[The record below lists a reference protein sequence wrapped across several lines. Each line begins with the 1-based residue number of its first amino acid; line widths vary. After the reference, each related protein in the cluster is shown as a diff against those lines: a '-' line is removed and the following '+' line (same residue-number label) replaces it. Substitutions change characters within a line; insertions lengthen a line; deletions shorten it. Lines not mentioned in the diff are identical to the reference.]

1 MDFYD
6 DCDDFNPICDLKQYE
21 QIYEYNTTNNL
32 ELPQYFYDYSL
43 KNKLRVFGIL
53 NNLLNIITNK
63 PEYCDKHKKLKM
75 FISNIMNSELYDV
88 RSVVEPII
96 NNDEMLNN
104 NKNGILTHNLNENHY
119 NENKTLNNNEI
130 LHFVTL
136 HFYLNNQLKHILP
149 IKQTKNNIIKLID
162 MLNSQNDKNII
173 LEQNDGK
180 IMFSNN
186 ILVFCEKEIDGMIIV
201 YNRFPKVTL
210 MVLLDDLM
218 NGTNYQNGIG
228 YNKYFDLY
236 VTELNKCYIVDCLNK
251 AIENL

>member
-21 QIYEYNTTNNL
+21 QIYEDNTTNNL
-32 ELPQYFYDYSL
+32 EWPQYFYDYSL

-119 NENKTLNNNEI
+119 NENKTLR
-130 LHFVTL
+130 
-136 HFYLNNQLKHILP
+136 K
-149 IKQTKNNIIKLID
+149 KSD
-162 MLNSQNDKNII
+162 D
-173 LEQNDGK
+173 
-180 IMFSNN
+180 FSE
-186 ILVFCEKEIDGMIIV
+186 F
-201 YNRFPKVTL
+201 
-210 MVLLDDLM
+210 
-218 NGTNYQNGIG
+218 
-228 YNKYFDLY
+228 
-236 VTELNKCYIVDCLNK
+236 
-251 AIENL
+251 